1 MLMKTLDYELY
12 DRQIRTF
19 GFETTIQLN
28 ESSIA
33 IFGLDKG
40 LATEICKNLVLC
52 GVQKLYLDDSSLVIP
67 DDLVTGY
74 YYTLG
79 EPRNLSLYNKL
90 KVLNKSLELIE
101 FDKVNIIVCINKTED
116 EIIYYNNLARSHN
129 MKFISLQSSNNNGV
143 IFVDAGDNHKVT
155 NITGETYEPLQ
166 VFGLDDDL
174 VVKTLGHPFETGDT
188 VTLTNLQGT
197 NLDQFIDCKF
207 KIQVLN
213 RTSFKLLVNEHQ
225 PFTFINGTVIYIDI
239 PIYINHKP
247 FFNNTYNYSHSNC
260 EIISVNSIMGSL
272 VASECIK
279 LITNKY
285 MPISQWF
292 NWSDDDLD
300 FNDQVKEKL
309 LSSHF
314 FVVGSGAI
322 GCELLKN
329 LAFLNVNQI
338 TITDPDQIEKSNL
351 SRQFLFNSNDIKQFK
366 SEIATKKIIEMKKN
380 INIEYHTEKVSNQN
394 IEFTNRI
401 LSDSTITGIFN
412 ALDNIEARKFMDDQ
426 AFTFN
431 LPLFESGTMGV
442 KGNTQPVIPFL
453 TETYSNSTDPIV
465 EKSYAVCTIKNFPNE
480 IHHTI
485 HWALDQFELFN
496 KIPSNVNLWL
506 KDKLIMEDNKNDIWL
521 YTTKY
526 HINSLYDC
534 IDWAI
539 DMFND
544 NYYHQILKLL
554 DNFPSDTL
562 TKEGTLFWS
571 NGKRCPI
578 PIELNIQNANHLDYI
593 KTTTKLWAYTA
604 NIDYDFTDNQLVEY
618 VLNPSDKENDSTI
631 INESYNRQTNSI
643 LFDKD
648 DDNNNHVKWIMLASN
663 LRAENYKIEP
673 SNFYTTKGISGKI
686 IPAIATTTSIV
697 AGLITIE
704 MIKYLNDPTKISKF
718 KSSFINLALNIFVN
732 AEPIEAKTIKIG
744 NLEFNSWQK
753 FQENKDMTID
763 QFITKYNTIFKTNIT
778 MIGFGTSLIY
788 ADFLDSD
795 KQKLIS
801 ICTGLQKFN
810 LTINSDDDLDLPDIY
825 FSI

>member
-1 MLMKTLDYELY
+1 MSLKTIDYELY

-19 GFETTIQLN
+19 GFETTIKLN
-28 ESSIA
+28 ESSVA
-33 IFGLDKG
+33 IFGLEKG
-40 LATEICKNLVLC
+40 LATEVCKNLVLC
-52 GVQKLYLDDSSLVIP
+52 GVQKLYLDDSSLVTQE
-67 DDLVTGY
+67 DLVTGY

-79 EPRNLSLYNKL
+79 EPRNVSLYNQL
-90 KVLNKSLELIE
+90 KVLNKSLELID
-101 FDKVNIIVCINKTED
+101 FNQSNVIICINKTED
-116 EIIYYNNLARSHN
+116 EIIHYNNLARLNH
-129 MKFISLQSSNNNGV
+129 MKFISLQSSNNNGA

-166 VFGLDDDL
+166 VFGLDDNL
-174 VVKTLGHPFETGDT
+174 VVKTLGHQFETGDT
-188 VTLTNLQGT
+188 VKLTNLQGT
-197 NLDQFIDCKF
+197 NLEQFNDREF
-207 KIQVLN
+207 KIQVVD
-213 RTSFKLLVNEHQ
+213 RTSFKLLANNHE

-247 FFNNTYNYSHSNC
+247 FFTNTYDYSHSDC

-292 NWSDDDLD
+292 NWSDDDLI
-300 FNDQVKEKL
+300 FNDQVQEKL
-309 LSSHF
+309 ASSHF

-329 LAFLNVNQI
+329 LAFLNVNKI

-366 SEIATKKIIEMKKN
+366 SEIATKKIMEMKKT
-380 INIEYHTEKVSNQN
+380 INIDFHTEKVSNQN
-394 IEFTNRI
+394 IGFTNKI
-401 LSDSTITGIFN
+401 LSDPSITGIFN
-412 ALDNIEARKFMDDQ
+412 ALDNIEARKFMDEQ
-426 AFTFN
+426 AFAFN
-431 LPLFESGTMGV
+431 LPLFESGTMGI

-506 KDKLIMEDNKNDIWL
+506 KDREITEDNKNDIWL

-526 HINSLYDC
+526 HIETIYDC
-534 IDWAI
+534 INWAV

-544 NYYHQILKLL
+544 NYYDQILKLL
-554 DNFPSDTL
+554 ENFPSDTL

-571 NGKRCPI
+571 NGKRCPT
-578 PIELNIQNANHLDYI
+578 PIKLDLSNDQHLDYI
-593 KTTTKLWAYTA
+593 RTTTQLWAYTA
-604 NIDYDFTDNQLVEY
+604 NLEYNLTDNQLIEY
-618 VLNPSDKENDSTI
+618 VLNPMVKPNES
-631 INESYNRQTNSI
+631 NESYVRQTRSV

-648 DDNNNHVKWIMLASN
+648 DDTNNHVKWIMLASN
-663 LRAENYKIEP
+663 LRAQNYKIEP
-673 SNFYTTKGISGKI
+673 SDFHTTKGISGKI

-704 MIKYLNDPTKISKF
+704 MIKYLNDPSKISKF

-732 AEPIEAKTIKIG
+732 AEPIEAKKIKIG
-744 NLEFNSWQK
+744 NLEFNSWEK
-753 FQENKDMTID
+753 FRENKDMTVD
-763 QFITKYNTIFKTNIT
+763 QFLTKYNIVFNTNIT
-778 MIGFGTSLIY
+778 MIGFGTTLIY
-788 ADFLDSD
+788 ADFLNSD
-795 KQKLIS
+795 KTKLIS
-801 ICTGLQKFN
+801 NCTGLKKFN
-810 LTINSDDDLDLPDIY
+810 LTINSDDDELDLPDIY
-825 FSI
+825 FSLN